1 MRIRLLCIGKIKEKY
16 LRAGIAEYVKRLGPF
31 AKLEI
36 SELDEER
43 MPENP
48 SAAEK
53 TQALERE
60 GERLLKQVKNGSTLA
75 LLDVAGKN
83 LLARFMAD
91 LSVQGQSDIT
101 LHHRRCLR
109 RLPRPAESRP
119 SAPVLLP
126 HD

>member
-16 LRAGIAEYVKRLGPF
+16 LQAGITEDVKRLGHF

-53 TQALERE
+53 AQALKRE
-60 GERLLKQVKNGSTLA
+60 GERLLKQVHLWGRGWWHHFNTADFPYPLTFPSTLLKIDA
-75 LLDVAGKN
+75 
-83 LLARFMAD
+83 
-91 LSVQGQSDIT
+91 
-101 LHHRRCLR
+101 
-109 RLPRPAESRP
+109 
-119 SAPVLLP
+119 
-126 HD
+126 